1 VTIYLKRAY
10 DEPSENDGYR
20 ILVDRVWPRG
30 VTRKKLQL
38 DAWAKELAPST
49 ELRKWFAHD
58 PKKWKQFKR
67 QYFSELDDCPEEVG
81 RLLEILGTKR
91 VTLVYSARDDKF
103 NNAIAL
109 REYIEARMD
118 I

>member
-1 VTIYLKRAY
+1 MLISLKRAY
-10 DEPSENDGYR
+10 DEPSKNDGYR
-20 ILVDRVWPRG
+20 VLVDRVWPRG
-30 VTRKKLQL
+30 VTRKRLQL
-38 DAWAKELAPST
+38 DAWVKELAPST

-67 QYFSELDDCPEEVG
+67 RYFTELDDCPEEVG
-81 RLLEILGTKR
+81 RLLGILDTER

-109 REYIEARMD
+109 KEYIETRID